1 MFTASGRK
9 YNVINPRPTNVLTKS
24 KTLPRSMGS
33 KTSPGSQNPQP
44 PTKHAHTPPAIKR
57 QLSVGITD
65 TILLRDMVNY

>member
-9 YNVINPRPTNVLTKS
+9 FNVINPRPTNVLTKS

-57 QLSVGITD
+57 QLSVGITH
-65 TILLRDMVNY
+65 TMLLIIDS